1 MVQRIQVQTEDNMIS
16 KITHE
21 STAEEVLE
29 KVKFDFL
36 MSKDEVAAKA
46 IEEHKKFQ
54 EMLDAE

>member
-1 MVQRIQVQTEDNMIS
+1 MVNN
-16 KITHE
+16 ITHE

-29 KVKFDFL
+29 KSKFDFL
-36 MSKDEVAAKA
+36 MSKDEAAASA